1 MADILSKF
9 KPVEMDL
16 HNMIR
21 GILIMDAADC
31 GAPYF
36 LREPADIWFDP
47 NGTGAVVTDL
57 AWRRDGK
64 TYGAD
69 VHTHHARGAQPLHS
83 RIASMDNKK
92 RSGTGS
98 IEAHRRAANIAAA
111 AEEAAAA
118 ARRAHQS
125 NHRELAEIAQ
135 AKRHTLNNV
144 YLPGYDTCAAG
155 AGDTFFPAGF
165 SEFAGYSDSAKELL
179 KQIQHTG
186 DSLEHDEEGDRFD
199 GGAAASWATRAH
211 RAFF

>member
-1 MADILSKF
+1 MKPIFKLFQITIL
-9 KPVEMDL
+9 
-16 HNMIR
+16 
-21 GILIMDAADC
+21 AASVALVLSAC
-31 GAPYF
+31 S
-36 LREPADIWFDP
+36 
-47 NGTGAVVTDL
+47 
-57 AWRRDGK
+57 GK
-64 TYGAD
+64 DSVA
-69 VHTHHARGAQPLHS
+69 
-83 RIASMDNKK
+83 
-92 RSGTGS
+92 
-98 IEAHRRAANIAAA
+98 EAAA

-179 KQIQHTG
+179 KQIQRTG

-199 GGAAASWATRAH
+199 GGAVVTWATRTH
-211 RAFF
+211 RAFLTHSVATAAAKALYSALRAEVLKLAKPAKPPSAKAIAFRNRAQTALAHARRTSAQHRALFAMS